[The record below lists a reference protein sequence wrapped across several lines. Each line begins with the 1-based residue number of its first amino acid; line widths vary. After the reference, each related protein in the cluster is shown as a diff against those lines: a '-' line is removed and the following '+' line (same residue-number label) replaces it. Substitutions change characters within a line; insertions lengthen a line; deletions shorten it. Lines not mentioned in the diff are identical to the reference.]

1 MVVMDRLSAHRSA
14 VRQLQKRG
22 AAWLEVHWLP
32 AYAPDLNPVEAL
44 WSHAKYTTLANFIP
58 DDLHDLHD
66 AVIAAVGNTRFQ
78 PTLLRS
84 CFQSAKLNL

>member
-58 DDLHDLHD
+58 DDLDDLHD